1 MDKSIRLTK
10 GQLAVYNYVL
20 DPNSEGRVIV
30 LKGIAGSGKALR
42 NDQLVLTETGFK
54 PIGDLEMSDKVY
66 SEDGKLYNLI
76 GIYPQGVQATY
87 KVCFKDGTYSICSSD
102 HLWNVLEVKVPHKG
116 IKTLSLSKIL
126 STKYAIKCYDKRYDT
141 YQNSYKYAIPFT
153 KPIEFKEQQL
163 ILDPYVLGVLL
174 GDGCFRSRN
183 NVKLTVTKKIDLE
196 RFISNLPKG
205 YILSPNRRIKANC
218 YDTTII
224 RSDLS
229 LPGFEKYIRTL
240 GLSNKLSTEKHIPR
254 EYLLG
259 SVSQREALLQGL
271 LDTDGYTSSSNGRVL
286 EYSTSSEQL
295 AKDFLLL
302 ARSLGKYYSIHDRI
316 AKIYGTPKSKNY
328 RLRELKANGK
338 SIVDIVK
345 LDKAE
350 CTCIAIDSPTK
361 TFITN
366 DYNVTHNTTVVSQII
381 KDYKGSILVTATTHK
396 AKNNLQTSI
405 GIKAYTTHSALGFNM
420 VRNGIEQYLSDVRE
434 PLQADLLIIDEMSML
449 PNKVYQKALNGS
461 YKRILL
467 VGDECQLPAI
477 GLRADIK
484 PDVEF
489 TLTEQMRQSADDL
502 VLHSYLESLR
512 SSIKAKQMP
521 NFREGLPE
529 NILLYSSHKDFCRA
543 YLDCTATKR
552 ILAYSNSCIDS
563 YNRALAS
570 DDLYS
575 VGDLLVLDKP
585 IGYAKNGDIVE
596 VYEANQD
603 TNGIWHIQAISNDG
617 ETLSFKVTKNK
628 KQEKCILDTTLRDD
642 PDSYWQVSDQYMHPK
657 HIYASTIHKA
667 QGMTLDEVFIDATD
681 VFKQL
686 TRKPTKYNNYNR
698 PISIEEFLKLMY
710 VAISRMRYKAH
721 LYVGETRNYKYL
733 KDKK

>member
-10 GQLAVYNYVL
+10 GQLEVYNYVL

-30 LKGIAGSGKALR
+30 LKGIAGSGK
-42 NDQLVLTETGFK
+42 
-54 PIGDLEMSDKVY
+54 S
-66 SEDGKLYNLI
+66 
-76 GIYPQGVQATY
+76 
-87 KVCFKDGTYSICSSD
+87 
-102 HLWNVLEVKVPHKG
+102 
-116 IKTLSLSKIL
+116 
-126 STKYAIKCYDKRYDT
+126 
-141 YQNSYKYAIPFT
+141 
-153 KPIEFKEQQL
+153 
-163 ILDPYVLGVLL
+163 
-174 GDGCFRSRN
+174 
-183 NVKLTVTKKIDLE
+183 
-196 RFISNLPKG
+196 
-205 YILSPNRRIKANC
+205 
-218 YDTTII
+218 
-224 RSDLS
+224 
-229 LPGFEKYIRTL
+229 
-240 GLSNKLSTEKHIPR
+240 
-254 EYLLG
+254 
-259 SVSQREALLQGL
+259 
-271 LDTDGYTSSSNGRVL
+271 
-286 EYSTSSEQL
+286 
-295 AKDFLLL
+295 
-302 ARSLGKYYSIHDRI
+302 
-316 AKIYGTPKSKNY
+316 
-328 RLRELKANGK
+328 
-338 SIVDIVK
+338 
-345 LDKAE
+345 
-350 CTCIAIDSPTK
+350 TCI
-361 TFITN
+361 
-366 DYNVTHNTTVVSQII
+366 SQII

-396 AKNNLQTSI
+396 AKNNLQVDI

-543 YLDCTATKR
+543 YLDCTLTKR

-585 IGYAKNGDIVE
+585 IGYVKNGDIVE